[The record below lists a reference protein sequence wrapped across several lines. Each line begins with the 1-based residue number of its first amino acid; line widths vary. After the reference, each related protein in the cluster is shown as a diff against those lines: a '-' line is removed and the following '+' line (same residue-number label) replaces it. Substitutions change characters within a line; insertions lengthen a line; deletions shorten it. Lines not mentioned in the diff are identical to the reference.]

1 MMQDGNKSRSKCGV
15 MLALGGCCASDRL
28 CAALRC
34 AGDESSV
41 GRSVDSLFW
50 RAGVIRLFPPSP
62 FPLTRPAQ
70 HPREKQVCLCQLAA
84 PWPAHV
90 GERVGW
96 RYSYCRLERSGIVT
110 AWAAL
115 LSRRTL
121 RYVPRYISY
130 HCTHSTQHVDLD
142 TCAGTWAL
150 DRLDFQQSTHLLHCR
165 SLPRYYVG
173 WVPALGFSR
182 LHRSV
187 LACSSIKAGAHFS
200 PG

>member
-1 MMQDGNKSRSKCGV
+1 MGNGGNVEGEVLGGWSAGVGAGAVWTLVCGLEQAGRHASRIEMMQDGNKSRSKCGV

-96 RYSYCRLERSGIVT
+96 RYSYYRLEPLGIIT

-121 RYVPRYISY
+121 RYVPRYILPLHAQYPTRGSGY
-130 HCTHSTQHVDLD
+130 LRRYL
-142 TCAGTWAL
+142 GT
-150 DRLDFQQSTHLLHCR
+150 
-165 SLPRYYVG
+165 
-173 WVPALGFSR
+173 
-182 LHRSV
+182 
-187 LACSSIKAGAHFS
+187 
-200 PG
+200 